1 MIRLLFAVV
10 FAAALGGCK
19 GSEARIPIDPFY
31 GQTKIPPPGT
41 GQMSRRPAVD
51 PYYPHQAATAAEGI
65 PRASAGLAA
74 TPEAASQAAS
84 PPQTAAADTAPAP
97 AEHAPAP
104 AEHAPAPAEQLAAQ
118 PKGDP
123 IEIPVSARRSIPL
136 GSEAVAASPS
146 SLAANPSSRPAAAAS
161 SAAASPGPPNVP
173 ERIVQTIAPRSED
186 LARQRPAVYSPPSP
200 TRPDAAGAA
209 GTAVDIMYLKPGGRG
224 AEVSRDDRVELASAV
239 APVSKPEAAAA
250 AVAEEPLARS
260 KRRDPLGDY
269 GYSTDYR
276 RLRGRLEYLEKEQC
290 WKLRY
295 IPIDGVTDQY
305 GGSVVLEQSAALAG
319 FRRGDLVE
327 VRGELGD
334 PAPDGKDFA
343 PAYQVAEIRALGN

>member
-84 PPQTAAADTAPAP
+84 PPQTAAADT
-97 AEHAPAP
+97 APAP

-209 GTAVDIMYLKPGGRG
+209 GTAVDIMDLPPVGRG
-224 AEVSRDDRVELASAV
+224 AEVRRDDRVELASAV

-305 GGSVVLEQSAALAG
+305 GGSVVLDQSGALAG

-327 VRGELGD
+327 VRGELGNR
-334 PAPDGKDFA
+334 ALDGKDFA

>member
-1 MIRLLFAVV
+1 MDL
-10 FAAALGGCK
+10 
-19 GSEARIPIDPFY
+19 
-31 GQTKIPPPGT
+31 PP
-41 GQMSRRPAVD
+41 V
-51 PYYPHQAATAAEGI
+51 
-65 PRASAGLAA
+65 
-74 TPEAASQAAS
+74 
-84 PPQTAAADTAPAP
+84 
-97 AEHAPAP
+97 
-104 AEHAPAPAEQLAAQ
+104 
-118 PKGDP
+118 
-123 IEIPVSARRSIPL
+123 
-136 GSEAVAASPS
+136 
-146 SLAANPSSRPAAAAS
+146 
-161 SAAASPGPPNVP
+161 
-173 ERIVQTIAPRSED
+173 
-186 LARQRPAVYSPPSP
+186 
-200 TRPDAAGAA
+200 
-209 GTAVDIMYLKPGGRG
+209 GRG
-224 AEVSRDDRVELASAV
+224 AEVRRDDRVELASAV

-334 PAPDGKDFA
+334 PAPDGGTPPRSDLRFPGLRRGWWGTETGTGVGPGGVNVPPTGASGA
-343 PAYQVAEIRALGN
+343 PVG